1 MKFNYLITL
10 LLVIFISPNLF
21 GQIEKFDI
29 QNGEI
34 KPLVQSV
41 QEMKSE
47 ETYSKSNEWINYNFK
62 NADAV
67 IGSSV
72 NNKMIRFTG
81 IKPSFAKSYGYL

>member
-34 KPLVQSV
+34 KPIMELLQI
-41 QEMKSE
+41 
-47 ETYSKSNEWINYNFK
+47 SN
-62 NADAV
+62 
-67 IGSSV
+67 
-72 NNKMIRFTG
+72 
-81 IKPSFAKSYGYL
+81 